1 MALAHTAV
9 AETSFIAFCTIQQAI
24 CIIMS
29 TYAHYDTRMSYWVP
43 ALPHPIAGHP
53 IAQNV
58 KKLT

>member
-1 MALAHTAV
+1 MALAHRAV
-9 AETSFIAFCTIQQAI
+9 AETLFAALCTIQQAT

-58 KKLT
+58 KKMT